1 MASRDLP
8 HSLNDLAFG
17 WIKHLKEEIIIN
29 KNSQQLV
36 DEDFQPDEDVTK
48 ETKVKLNNLWPAFAS
63 GAGLFADGYVNNSIG
78 IVMACLKFFM
88 VMNSQNQMPLVILD
102 QLDLLVLLLDN

>member
-78 IVMACLKFFM
+78 IVMACLK
-88 VMNSQNQMPLVILD
+88 ILYGDEFTKSNAISNID